1 MEEDLYLK
9 LNTLPAY
16 INIMWSCNESID
28 PNATGVIG
36 IYVYDEN
43 GDEHPNI
50 EGGELDIFDEN
61 SLKSHIPN
69 ILDFMGL
76 PTDTQYEFM
85 TEDDFNKVLYKIVD
99 LDEFDDKEIT
109 L

>member
-43 GDEHPNI
+43 GDEHPDI

-61 SLKSHIPN
+61 SLKSHIPD

-76 PTDTQYEFM
+76 PTDTQYEFIS
-85 TEDDFNKVLYKIVD
+85 ENDFENIFYKIVD
-99 LDEFDDKEIT
+99 LTDINDTEI
-109 L
+109 